1 MFIPFLQ
8 TTEEALH
15 FRLELCEVEFDSVIS
30 IQATYI
36 YRLFFPNLYK
46 LTQFT
51 EEKELRLQEIM
62 KTMAINAYAS
72 AAITREDEMKSG
84 QKLPTY
90 DFSKLT
96 QQETN

>member
-1 MFIPFLQ
+1 MNPKVANIL
-8 TTEEALH
+8 A
-15 FRLELCEVEFDSVIS
+15 ELIVDG
-30 IQATYI
+30 
-36 YRLFFPNLYK
+36 K
-46 LTQFT
+46 KFT

-96 QQETN
+96 Q